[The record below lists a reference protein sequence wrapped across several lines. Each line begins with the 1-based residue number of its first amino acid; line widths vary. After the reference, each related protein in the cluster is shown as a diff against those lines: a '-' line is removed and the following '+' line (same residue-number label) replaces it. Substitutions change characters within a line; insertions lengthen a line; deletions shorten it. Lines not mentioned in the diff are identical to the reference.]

1 MKKVIFYVIVF
12 LLTGVVYSQR
22 VGINTTGNVPKDAAL
37 LEVGE
42 GTPPDTKGLL
52 IPRVALT
59 DVAVYAPLT
68 GTSVAS
74 LIVYSSTSP
83 ANGNGVGYYYWSGSK
98 WINIPAPGNGPGTS
112 GQILTSQGAGNPPQW
127 QSIGG
132 GGGSLCMA
140 TAITN
145 ELDGSG
151 TPVLS
156 GTGISKQLLPCISEC
171 YSLVFGGFS
180 DWRVPSTEELL
191 NLIPIATTNTNTNY
205 VWTVSPADA
214 SQTYSLVR
222 LSDANHVAQSA
233 LTVLGTSYCRCV
245 R

>member
-1 MKKVIFYVIVF
+1 MKKVILCVNVF
-12 LLTGVVYSQR
+12 LLTGVVHSQS

-59 DVAVYAPLT
+59 NVAVYAPLT
-68 GTSVAS
+68 GTSVTS

-83 ANGNGVGYYYWSGSK
+83 TNGNGVGYYFWSGSK
-98 WINIPAPGNGPGTS
+98 WIYIPAPANGPGTT
-112 GQILTSQGAGNPPQW
+112 GQLLTSQGAGNPPLW
-127 QSIGG
+127 QSISGG
-132 GGGSLCMA
+132 GGFCMP
-140 TAITN
+140 TSITN
-145 ELDGSG
+145 ELDGTG

-156 GTGISKQLLPCISEC
+156 GNGISKQLLPCISEC
-171 YSLVFGGFS
+171 FNLVFGGFS

-191 NLIPIATTNTNTNY
+191 NLIPIATTNTNTTY